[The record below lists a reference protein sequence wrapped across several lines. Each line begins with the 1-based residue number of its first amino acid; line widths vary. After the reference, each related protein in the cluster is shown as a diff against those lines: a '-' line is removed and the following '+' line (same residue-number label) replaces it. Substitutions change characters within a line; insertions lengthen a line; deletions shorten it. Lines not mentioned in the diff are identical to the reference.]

1 MLGID
6 RIDPLHITSLYRV
19 YASLSGVYLV
29 GGPVGTDWDHLAN

>member
-19 YASLSGVYLV
+19 YASLSGVFV
-29 GGPVGTDWDHLAN
+29 VKVRRASH